1 MNAVVRQAEFVPA
14 DEQGGGLLVE
24 EPRHRFTVDDMWAL
38 VRNGVISS
46 DARIEL
52 IEGVIYDM
60 ASDGRLH
67 LTWSAQLNWWLNG
80 ALGRT
85 HAILANATLRLAD
98 LHGPSPDWF
107 VHDPRLN
114 PADVR
119 GDDALLVIEQSDTSP
134 SYDLRGKA
142 RLYALHGVRDYWV
155 VDLEAERIH
164 VHRHPGADGYG
175 SIQVFEGGDVVEAL
189 LIPGLALRLAD
200 LPRVGS

>member
-1 MNAVVRQAEFVPA
+1 MNAVARPVEFVPA

-38 VRNGVISS
+38 VRSGVISS

-52 IEGVIYDM
+52 VEGVSYDM

-67 LTWSAQLNWWLNG
+67 LTWSAQLNWRRTG

-85 HAILANATLRLAD
+85 YAILANATLRLAD

-107 VHDPRLN
+107 VHDPRLH
-114 PADVR
+114 PADV
-119 GDDALLVIEQSDTSP
+119 GGGDALLVMEQSDTSL

-155 VDLEAERIH
+155 IDLEAERVH
-164 VHRHPGADGYG
+164 VHRAPGPEGYG
-175 SIQVFEGGDVVEAL
+175 SVEVFERDQLVEAL

-200 LPRVGS
+200 LPRVG